1 MSKILRSSF
10 NAMQR
15 AAPVAGRDWRRLDGD
30 RETEE
35 REEGGRGVKFLVSY
49 HSLVF
54 YNQ

>member
-1 MSKILRSSF
+1 MSKILRFSF

-15 AAPVAGRDWRRLDGD
+15 AAPVAGRDWRRLDG
-30 RETEE
+30 EL